1 MLELLYSAGL
11 RLAELA
17 ALDDADVDLEA
28 GMVRVT
34 GKGGKERLAMV
45 GPEAR
50 AALAAYAAV
59 RPPAPAGECSYFRGR
74 AGRRLSRRT
83 IERLVSER
91 LSGLAAVLRVS
102 PHVLRHSFATHLL
115 DRGAPLR
122 EVQELLGHASIA
134 ATQVYTHVTPARLK
148 EAYALAHPRAGGR
161 RRRAPPSE

>member
-1 MLELLYSAGL
+1 VLELLYSAGL

-28 GMVRVT
+28 GLVRVT

-45 GPEAR
+45 GPAAR
-50 AALAAYAAV
+50 AALAAYQAM
-59 RPPAPAGECSYFRGR
+59 RPAAPAGESPCFRGR
-74 AGRRLSRRT
+74 GGRRLSRRT
-83 IERLVSER
+83 IERLVHAR

-134 ATQVYTHVTPARLK
+134 ATQVYTHVTPARLR
-148 EAYALAHPRAGGR
+148 EAYTLAHPRAGGR
-161 RRRAPPSE
+161 RRRVPE